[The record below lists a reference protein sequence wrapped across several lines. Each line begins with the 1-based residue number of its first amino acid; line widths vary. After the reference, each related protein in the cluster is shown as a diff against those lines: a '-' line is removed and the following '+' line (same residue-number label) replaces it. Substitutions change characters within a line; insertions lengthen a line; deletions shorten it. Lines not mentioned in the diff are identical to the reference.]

1 VNVLRIFACVAALAV
16 SSHATAQG
24 IDLAKA
30 KEGEQVYE
38 NNCLTCH
45 GEKLQSNGQI
55 FDLRTLKASERDRFD
70 RTVRNGK
77 GQMPPWAG
85 VLSDEEIDQVWH
97 FIRQHAEDR

>member
-1 VNVLRIFACVAALAV
+1 MSVLRIFACVAAFAV
-16 SSHATAQG
+16 SSHAAAQG
-24 IDLAKA
+24 FDLAKA
-30 KEGEQVYE
+30 KEGEQIYE
-38 NNCLTCH
+38 SNCLTCH